1 MFQNFALAALG
12 VFVFTRQTIPFQSLD
27 RTSSW
32 RHPTNSVVG
41 AMPKTQFTGKDSE
54 TVTISGRLAPEITG
68 GKLSLAMLELM
79 AESGAAFPLIEGADF
94 MLMGFFVIE
103 SIQETRTEL
112 FGDGTPR
119 LIDFTL
125 NLKRTDD
132 PLLIELAQ
140 NVIGTLL

>member
-1 MFQNFALAALG
+1 MLQNTALATLG

-41 AMPKTQFTGKDSE
+41 AMPKSQFTGKDSE

-112 FGDGTPR
+112 FGDGTKR

-125 NLKRTDD
+125 NSRRTDD
-132 PLLIELAQ
+132 TLLIELAQ
-140 NVIGTLL
+140 NIMGAF